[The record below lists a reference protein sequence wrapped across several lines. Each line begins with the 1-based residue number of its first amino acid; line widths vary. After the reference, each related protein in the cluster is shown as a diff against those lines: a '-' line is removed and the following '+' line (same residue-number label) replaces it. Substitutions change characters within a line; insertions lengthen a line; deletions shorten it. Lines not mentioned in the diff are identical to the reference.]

1 MSLSIF
7 NFNKYP
13 NAFLTALKLLLI
25 TIISGVCFLNMTD
38 NMPAPMLS
46 NSFSLDEKFRYLRLN
61 KRYQADYVVLG
72 SSTGL
77 ANIHSETMMSY
88 PKINQNYLNYS
99 AWGLNITGKLY
110 YWNFLKEIVHP
121 KVMIIPID
129 LNEFN
134 SWEDKTPDFKQKD
147 VKRYL
152 DGANP
157 VWFYLK
163 YHKNGFV
170 ERLRKVIGYR
180 EINDTQLSTKFDQ
193 AGGVPLN
200 VTKESRITR
209 KKWKDRLS
217 AERYTEQ
224 AYIDLDQ
231 LLSSLKQK
239 GIIAVIVEQPLREHY
254 RESESEFGFIEDHWD
269 KVSAIAKQNRAYFF
283 NMQDILPEDASLFSD
298 SGHMNWWAA
307 EEFTKK
313 LLKQMEHEG
322 IFEKADAVVL
332 QKRIGG

>member
-1 MSLSIF
+1 MNLSIF

-13 NAFLTALKLLLI
+13 NAFLTALMLLLI
-25 TIISGVCFLNMTD
+25 TIISGACFLNMTD

-46 NSFSLDEKFRYLRLN
+46 NSFSLDEKFRFLRLN
-61 KRYQADYVVLG
+61 KGYQADYVVLG

-77 ANIHSETMMSY
+77 ANIHSEVMMRY
-88 PKINQNYLNYS
+88 PKIKQSYLNYS
-99 AWGLNITGKLY
+99 AWGLNITGILY
-110 YWNFLKEIVHP
+110 YWNFIKEIVHP
-121 KVMIIPID
+121 KVLIIPID

-134 SWEDKTPDFKQKD
+134 SWEDKIPDFNQKD

-152 DGANP
+152 AGANP

-163 YHKNGFV
+163 YHKKGFV
-170 ERLRKVIGYR
+170 ERLKLVIGHR
-180 EINDTQLSTKFDQ
+180 RINDTQESIKFDQ
-193 AGGVPLN
+193 AGGIPLK

-209 KKWKDRLS
+209 KKWKDRIT
-217 AERYTEQ
+217 AKRYTEQ

-254 RESESEFGFIEDHWD
+254 RESESEFRFIKDHWD
-269 KVSAIAKQNRAYFF
+269 KVSTIAKLNGAYFF
-283 NMQDILPEDASLFSD
+283 NMQDILPEDPSLFSD
-298 SGHMNWWAA
+298 SEHMNWWAA

-313 LLKQMEHEG
+313 LLERMEQEG
-322 IFEKADAVVL
+322 IFEKADAVIL
-332 QKRIGG
+332 